1 MPHLRL
7 ASEIEFPDGLLDGQ
21 MRDEWQSLMALGSN
35 VRQNLRLRPLSAG
48 GDEADCERPSF
59 LSPTAPAATSNGI
72 AAVLGPQV
80 IDLTGV
86 LGMRD
91 ALVIDTRSPET
102 YAEVHV
108 EGSINM
114 FFLSLKLKRLLKPG
128 ALPDM
133 AGLKPYIA
141 SEAGRATWDERI
153 RHWDNTVVVLD
164 HDMDPKNTGPQLLS
178 VLQHLPDVR
187 ATYFLTGG
195 LASCAND
202 PRLIRTSVSHLESP
216 DAPLLVKKTSR
227 PDLSGRIELLTSSP
241 DSATLPELDPTPL
254 THHDGSASTSS
265 SGYLS
270 PPGPARSPSLND
282 ISPSPSPSST
292 AFTASRPRAKAP
304 KLTRLDTKSAER
316 LAPSLQIDT
325 STPIEPP
332 PKLSL
337 HTHGRPGVAKAAT
350 VPLRPLNLR
359 PPPSPSFLATSPS
372 SPNFPRS
379 PSPRSAIP
387 PTPGTVR
394 PTAAV
399 NSPNEFEVSTILPGF
414 LYLGPEPGTVA
425 HVKELKDLGV
435 KRIVSV
441 AVECDD
447 DQGLELRRNF
457 DKYLRVPMRD
467 TVEEENVGRG
477 VRDVCAFLDDARLH
491 SSPTYVHCKAGKSR
505 SVTMVMAYLIHAN
518 HWPLWRAYAFVNERR
533 HSISPN
539 IGFVSEL
546 MNFEE
551 QSLGTKSVGATLPP
565 DHNLDAATS
574 TASVSGVPGTAKPAN
589 SNFVQMVGAT
599 RKGGQVRESLP
610 PTFTMPSS
618 DLETGE
624 QTEIRDAEGRY
635 RHARRAPVDE
645 STLQPS
651 RRVSKAG
658 LEGAW

>member
-7 ASEIEFPDGLLDGQ
+7 ASEIEFPDGLLEGQ
-21 MRDEWQSLMALGSN
+21 TREEWQSIMALGRS
-35 VRQNLRLRPLSAG
+35 VRQNLRLRPLSSG
-48 GDEADCERPSF
+48 GEEDECERPSF
-59 LSPTAPAATSNGI
+59 LSPTGPITTNGI
-72 AAVLGPQV
+72 GALLGPTGM
-80 IDLTGV
+80 DLTGV

-91 ALVIDTRSPET
+91 AIVIDTRSPEA
-102 YAEVHV
+102 YAEAHV
-108 EGSINM
+108 PGSINM

-128 ALPDM
+128 VLTDM
-133 AGLKPYIA
+133 SGLKPYIA
-141 SEAGRATWDERI
+141 SEAGRATWDEAI
-153 RHWDNTVVVLD
+153 RHWDHSVLVID

-178 VLQHLPDVR
+178 LIHQLPDVR
-187 ATYFLTGG
+187 ATYFLAGG

-202 PRLIRTSVSHLESP
+202 PRLVRNSVSHSQSP
-216 DAPLLVKKTSR
+216 DAPILVKKASK

-241 DSATLPELDPTPL
+241 DSATLPELDPTPPP
-254 THHDGSASTSS
+254 HHDGSTSASS

-270 PPGPARSPSLND
+270 PPAPARSPSLND
-282 ISPSPSPSST
+282 TSPSPSPSST
-292 AFTASRPRAKAP
+292 AFTTSRPRAKAP

-325 STPIEPP
+325 HTPIEPLP
-332 PKLSL
+332 RLSL
-337 HTHGRPGVAKAAT
+337 HTQHRPGVHKAAT

-372 SPNFPRS
+372 SPSFPRS
-379 PSPRSAIP
+379 PSPAIPP

-394 PTAAV
+394 PTASI

-414 LYLGPEPGTVA
+414 LYLGPEPTSQA

-457 DKYLRVPMRD
+457 DKYFRVPMRD

-565 DHNLDAATS
+565 DHNPDGNTS
-574 TASVSGVPGTAKPAN
+574 TASVSGVPGTAKPPNGQFAHL
-589 SNFVQMVGAT
+589 VGAS

-610 PTFTMPSS
+610 PSFSMPPS
-618 DLETGE
+618 DVETGE
-624 QTEIRDAEGRY
+624 QTEVRDAEGRY

>member
-7 ASEIEFPDGLLDGQ
+7 ASEVEFPDGLLDG
-21 MRDEWQSLMALGSN
+21 DEWNSMMALRSS
-35 VRQNLRLRPLSAG
+35 VRQNLRMRPLSSGPTADE
-48 GDEADCERPSF
+48 GDDLERPSF
-59 LSPTAPAATSNGI
+59 LSPTAPTTTTNGFAAL
-72 AAVLGPQV
+72 LGPTGL
-80 IDLTGV
+80 DLTGV

-91 ALVIDTRSPET
+91 ALMIDVRPPEA
-102 YAEVHV
+102 YAEGHV
-108 EGSINM
+108 PGSINM
-114 FFLSLKLKRLLKPG
+114 FFLSLKFKRLLKPG
-128 ALPDM
+128 ALTDM
-133 AGLKPYIA
+133 SGLQPFIA
-141 SEAGRATWDERI
+141 SEAGRATWDQAI
-153 RHWDNTVVVLD
+153 RHWDHTVLVLD

-178 VLQHLPDVR
+178 LVHQLADVR
-187 ATYFLTGG
+187 AAYYLAGG

-202 PRLIRTSVSHLESP
+202 PRLIRTSDSSP
-216 DAPLLVKKTSR
+216 DAPLLVKKASR
-227 PDLSGRIELLTSSP
+227 PDLSGRIQLLTSSP

-254 THHDGSASTSS
+254 PHHDGSTSASS

-270 PPGPARSPSLND
+270 PPAPARSPSLND
-282 ISPSPSPSST
+282 TSPSPSPSAT
-292 AFTASRPRAKAP
+292 AFTRPRPRVP

-325 STPIEPP
+325 YTPVDL

-337 HTHGRPGVAKAAT
+337 HTRPGVTKAAT

-359 PPPSPSFLATSPS
+359 PPGSPSFLATSPS
-372 SPNFPRS
+372 SPAFPRS

-394 PTAAV
+394 PSAAV

-414 LYLGPEPGTVA
+414 LYLGPEPNSAG

-441 AVECDD
+441 AIECDD

-565 DHNLDAATS
+565 GHDMDSNAS

-589 SNFVQMVGAT
+589 GHFSHLVGAA

-610 PTFTMPSS
+610 PTFSMPPSE
-618 DLETGE
+618 LETGE
-624 QTEIRDAEGRY
+624 QTEVRDAEGRY

>member
-35 VRQNLRLRPLSAG
+35 VRQNLRLRPLSSG
-48 GDEADCERPSF
+48 GDEVECERPSF
-59 LSPTAPAATSNGI
+59 LSPTMPTTTTTNGI
-72 AAVLGPQV
+72 AAVLGPQGQ
-80 IDLTGV
+80 IDLTAV

-91 ALVIDTRSPET
+91 ALVIDTRPPEA
-102 YAEVHV
+102 YAEAHV
-108 EGSINM
+108 PGSINM

-128 ALPDM
+128 GLSDM
-133 AGLKPYIA
+133 TGLKPYIA

-153 RHWDNTVVVLD
+153 EHWDHAVVVLD
-164 HDMDPKNTGPQLLS
+164 NDMDPKNTGSQLVSLI
-178 VLQHLPDVR
+178 QHLPDVR
-187 ATYFLTGG
+187 AAYFLTGG
-195 LASCAND
+195 FASCAND
-202 PRLIRTSVSHLESP
+202 PRLV
-216 DAPLLVKKTSR
+216 
-227 PDLSGRIELLTSSP
+227 
-241 DSATLPELDPTPL
+241 PT
-254 THHDGSASTSS
+254 SASLLQSPMPLSS
-265 SGYLS
+265 SGYLPS
-270 PPGPARSPSLND
+270 RPARSPSLND
-282 ISPSPSPSST
+282 LSPSPSPSST
-292 AFTASRPRAKAP
+292 AFTAARPRAKAP

-325 STPIEPP
+325 STPS
-332 PKLSL
+332 SL
-337 HTHGRPGVAKAAT
+337 
-350 VPLRPLNLR
+350 L
-359 PPPSPSFLATSPS
+359 PS
-372 SPNFPRS
+372 SRFTPTAGLASPKPPLSPFAHSTSARPHPRHSS
-379 PSPRSAIP
+379 PLP
-387 PTPGTVR
+387 PAR
-394 PTAAV
+394 PTFPGLLPLAQRYLLLQA
-399 NSPNEFEVSTILPGF
+399 PTILPGF
-414 LYLGPEPGTVA
+414 LFLGPEPSTAA

-441 AVECDD
+441 AIECDD

-457 DKYLRVPMRD
+457 DRYLRVPMRD

-565 DHNLDAATS
+565 DHNMDGTTS

-589 SNFVQMVGAT
+589 GNFAQMVGGV

-610 PTFTMPSS
+610 PTFTMPVS

>member
-7 ASEIEFPDGLLDGQ
+7 ASEVEFPDGLLDG
-21 MRDEWQSLMALGSN
+21 DEWNSMMALRSS
-35 VRQNLRLRPLSAG
+35 VRQNLRMRPLSSGPTADE
-48 GDEADCERPSF
+48 GDDLERPSF
-59 LSPTAPAATSNGI
+59 LSPTAPTTTTNGFAAL
-72 AAVLGPQV
+72 LGPTGL
-80 IDLTGV
+80 DLTGV

-91 ALVIDTRSPET
+91 ALMIDVRPPEA
-102 YAEVHV
+102 YAEGHV
-108 EGSINM
+108 PGSINM
-114 FFLSLKLKRLLKPG
+114 FFLSLKFKRLLKPG
-128 ALPDM
+128 ALTDM
-133 AGLKPYIA
+133 SGLHPFIA
-141 SEAGRATWDERI
+141 SEAGRATWDQAI
-153 RHWDNTVVVLD
+153 RHWDHTVLVLD

-178 VLQHLPDVR
+178 LLHQLADVR
-187 ATYFLTGG
+187 AAYYLAGG

-202 PRLIRTSVSHLESP
+202 PRLIRTSDSSP
-216 DAPLLVKKTSR
+216 DAPLLVKKASR
-227 PDLSGRIELLTSSP
+227 PDLSGRIQLLTSSP

-254 THHDGSASTSS
+254 PHHDGSTSASS

-270 PPGPARSPSLND
+270 PPAPARSPSLND
-282 ISPSPSPSST
+282 TSPSPSPSAT
-292 AFTASRPRAKAP
+292 AFTRPRPRVP

-325 STPIEPP
+325 YTPVDP

-337 HTHGRPGVAKAAT
+337 HTRPGVTKAAT

-359 PPPSPSFLATSPS
+359 PPGSPSFLATSPS
-372 SPNFPRS
+372 SPAFPRS

-394 PTAAV
+394 PSAAV

-414 LYLGPEPGTVA
+414 LYLGPEPNSAA

-441 AVECDD
+441 AIECDD

-565 DHNLDAATS
+565 GHDMDSNAS

-589 SNFVQMVGAT
+589 GHFSHLVGAA

-610 PTFTMPSS
+610 PTFSMPPSE
-618 DLETGE
+618 LETGE
-624 QTEIRDAEGRY
+624 QTEVRDAEGRY

>member
-7 ASEIEFPDGLLDGQ
+7 ASEVEFPDGLLDG
-21 MRDEWQSLMALGSN
+21 DEWKSMMALRST
-35 VRQNLRLRPLSAG
+35 VRQNLRMRPLSSG
-48 GDEADCERPSF
+48 GTDEEEFERPSF
-59 LSPTAPAATSNGI
+59 LSPTAPNATTNGI
-72 AAVLGPQV
+72 GVLLGPTGLE
-80 IDLTGV
+80 LTGV

-91 ALVIDTRSPET
+91 ALVIDTRAPEAF
-102 YAEVHV
+102 AESHV
-108 EGSINM
+108 PGSINM
-114 FFLSLKLKRLLKPG
+114 FFLSLKFKRLLKPG
-128 ALPDM
+128 ALTDM
-133 AGLKPYIA
+133 SGLQPFIA
-141 SEAGRATWDERI
+141 SEAGRATWDHTI
-153 RHWDNTVVVLD
+153 RHWNHSVVVID

-178 VLQHLPDVR
+178 LIQQLPDVR
-187 ATYFLTGG
+187 AAYFLAGG

-202 PRLIRTSVSHLESP
+202 PRLVRTSVSQSEST
-216 DAPLLVKKTSR
+216 DAMLVKKASR

-241 DSATLPELDPTPL
+241 DSATLPELDPTPPP
-254 THHDGSASTSS
+254 HHDGSTSASS

-270 PPGPARSPSLND
+270 PPAPARSPSLND
-282 ISPSPSPSST
+282 TSPSPSPSST
-292 AFTASRPRAKAP
+292 AFTATRPRAKAP

-325 STPIEPP
+325 HTPVEPP
-332 PKLSL
+332 RLSL
-337 HTHGRPGVAKAAT
+337 HTQRPGVAKAAT

-359 PPPSPSFLATSPS
+359 PPGSPSFLATSPS
-372 SPNFPRS
+372 SPAFPRS

-394 PTAAV
+394 PSAAA
-399 NSPNEFEVSTILPGF
+399 NSPHEFEVSTILPGF
-414 LYLGPEPGTVA
+414 LYLGPEPSSKA

-441 AVECDD
+441 AIECDD

-477 VRDVCAFLDDARLH
+477 VREVCAFLDDARLH

-565 DHNLDAATS
+565 DHNPDGNAS
-574 TASVSGVPGTAKPAN
+574 TASVSGVPGTAKP
-589 SNFVQMVGAT
+589 SNGNFSHLVGAV

-610 PTFTMPSS
+610 PTFSMPPSEV
-618 DLETGE
+618 ETGE

>member
-7 ASEIEFPDGLLDGQ
+7 ASEIEFPDGLLDRQ
-21 MRDEWQSLMALGSN
+21 TRDEWQSIMMLRSS
-35 VRQNLRLRPLSAG
+35 VQQNLRLRPLSSG
-48 GDEADCERPSF
+48 PEDDDFERPSF
-59 LSPTAPAATSNGI
+59 LSPTGPTTNGI
-72 AAVLGPQV
+72 GSLLGPTGLG
-80 IDLTGV
+80 LTSV

-91 ALVIDTRSPET
+91 ALVIDTRAPEA
-102 YAEVHV
+102 YAEAHV
-108 EGSINM
+108 PGSINM
-114 FFLSLKLKRLLKPG
+114 FFLSLKLKRLQKPG
-128 ALPDM
+128 ALADM
-133 AGLKPYIA
+133 SGLKPFIA
-141 SEAGRATWDERI
+141 SEAGRTTWDHAI
-153 RHWDNTVVVLD
+153 RHWDHSVVVLD

-178 VLQHLPDVR
+178 LIQQLPDVR
-187 ATYFLTGG
+187 AAYFLAGG

-202 PRLIRTSVSHLESP
+202 PRLIRTCSQSESP
-216 DAPLLVKKTSR
+216 DSLLVKKASR

-241 DSATLPELDPTPL
+241 DSATLPELDPTPPP
-254 THHDGSASTSS
+254 HHDGSASTSS

-270 PPGPARSPSLND
+270 PPAPARSPSLID
-282 ISPSPSPSST
+282 TSPSPSPSST
-292 AFTASRPRAKAP
+292 AFTAIRPRAKAP

-325 STPIEPP
+325 HTPVEPP
-332 PKLSL
+332 PRLSL
-337 HTHGRPGVAKAAT
+337 NTQGRPGVTKAAT
-350 VPLRPLNLR
+350 VPLRPLSLR
-359 PPPSPSFLATSPS
+359 PPGSPSFLATSPS
-372 SPNFPRS
+372 SPAFPRS
-379 PSPRSAIP
+379 PSPAIP

-394 PTAAV
+394 PSAAA
-399 NSPNEFEVSTILPGF
+399 NSPNEFQVSTILPGF
-414 LYLGPEPGTVA
+414 LYLGPEPTSAA

-441 AVECDD
+441 ALECDD

-457 DKYLRVPMRD
+457 DKYFRVPMRD

-551 QSLGTKSVGATLPP
+551 QSLGTKSVGATLPS
-565 DHNLDAATS
+565 DHNPDGTS
-574 TASVSGVPGTAKPAN
+574 STVSVSGVPGTAKP
-589 SNFVQMVGAT
+589 SNGNFAHLVGAA

-610 PTFTMPSS
+610 PTFSMPAS

-624 QTEIRDAEGRY
+624 RTEVRDAEGRY

>member
-7 ASEIEFPDGLLDGQ
+7 ASEVEFPDGLLDG
-21 MRDEWQSLMALGSN
+21 DEWKSMMALRSS
-35 VRQNLRLRPLSAG
+35 VRQNLRMRPLSSG
-48 GDEADCERPSF
+48 PTEEDDEFERPSF
-59 LSPTAPAATSNGI
+59 LSPTGTAPSTTTNGF
-72 AAVLGPQV
+72 AGLLGPTGL
-80 IDLTGV
+80 DLAGV

-91 ALVIDTRSPET
+91 ALLIDVRP
-102 YAEVHV
+102 AEAFAEGHV
-108 EGSINM
+108 PGSINM

-128 ALPDM
+128 GLADM
-133 AGLKPYIA
+133 SGLHAFIA
-141 SEAGRATWDERI
+141 SEAGRGTWDQAI
-153 RHWDNTVVVLD
+153 RHWDHTVVLLD
-164 HDMDPKNTGPQLLS
+164 HDMDPKNTGHQLLS
-178 VLQHLPDVR
+178 LIQQLPDVR
-187 ATYFLTGG
+187 AAYFLAGG

-202 PRLIRTSVSHLESP
+202 PRLVRTSVSDIQSP
-216 DAPLLVKKTSR
+216 DPPLLVKKASR
-227 PDLSGRIELLTSSP
+227 PHLSGRIELLTSSP

-254 THHDGSASTSS
+254 PHRDGSTSASS

-270 PPGPARSPSLND
+270 PPAPARSPSLND
-282 ISPSPSPSST
+282 TSPSPSPSST
-292 AFTASRPRAKAP
+292 AFTANRPRAKAP

-325 STPIEPP
+325 HTPVEV

-337 HTHGRPGVAKAAT
+337 HTHRPGVTKAAT

-359 PPPSPSFLATSPS
+359 PPGSPSFLATSPN
-372 SPNFPRS
+372 SPAFPRS

-394 PTAAV
+394 PSAAV

-414 LYLGPEPGTVA
+414 LYLGPEPSSAA

-457 DKYLRVPMRD
+457 DKYFRVPMRD

-565 DHNLDAATS
+565 GHDLDGNAS
-574 TASVSGVPGTAKPAN
+574 TASVSGVPGTAKPGN
-589 SNFVQMVGAT
+589 GNFSHLVGAV

-610 PTFTMPSS
+610 PTFSMPPS

>member
-1 MPHLRL
+1 
-7 ASEIEFPDGLLDGQ
+7 
-21 MRDEWQSLMALGSN
+21 MALRSS
-35 VRQNLRLRPLSAG
+35 VRQNLRMRPLSFG
-48 GDEADCERPSF
+48 PTDEEEDLERPSF
-59 LSPTAPAATSNGI
+59 LSPTAPATTTNGF
-72 AAVLGPQV
+72 AALLGPTGL
-80 IDLTGV
+80 DLTGV

-91 ALVIDTRSPET
+91 ALMIDVRPPES
-102 YAEVHV
+102 YAEGHV
-108 EGSINM
+108 AGSINM
-114 FFLSLKLKRLLKPG
+114 FFLSLKFKRLLKPG
-128 ALPDM
+128 ALTDM
-133 AGLKPYIA
+133 SGLQPFIA
-141 SEAGRATWDERI
+141 SEAGRATWDQAI
-153 RHWDNTVVVLD
+153 RHWDHTVLILD
-164 HDMDPKNTGPQLLS
+164 HDMDPKNTGHQLLS
-178 VLQHLPDVR
+178 LVHQLPDVR
-187 ATYFLTGG
+187 AAYYLSGG

-202 PRLIRTSVSHLESP
+202 PRLIRTSDSQSQSP
-216 DAPLLVKKTSR
+216 DAPLLVKKASR
-227 PDLSGRIELLTSSP
+227 PDLSGRIQLLTSSP

-254 THHDGSASTSS
+254 PHHDGSTSASS

-270 PPGPARSPSLND
+270 PPAPARSPSLND
-282 ISPSPSPSST
+282 TSPSPSPSST
-292 AFTASRPRAKAP
+292 AFAATRPRPKVP

-325 STPIEPP
+325 HTPIDP

-337 HTHGRPGVAKAAT
+337 HTRPGVAKAAT

-359 PPPSPSFLATSPS
+359 PPSSPSFLATSPS
-372 SPNFPRS
+372 SPAFPRS

-394 PTAAV
+394 PSAAV

-414 LYLGPEPGTVA
+414 LYLGPEPNSVA

-441 AVECDD
+441 AIECDD

-565 DHNLDAATS
+565 GHDMDSSTS
-574 TASVSGVPGTAKPAN
+574 TASVSGVPGTAKPTN
-589 SNFVQMVGAT
+589 GHFSHLVGAA

-610 PTFTMPSS
+610 PTFSMPPS

-624 QTEIRDAEGRY
+624 QTEVRDAEGRY